1 MGLHQAEK
9 FMDIPETINTV
20 KRQLT
25 ESEKIFANYTSDKGA
40 SVQNKREFNSITRKQ
55 MAQFKNRVNT

>member
-55 MAQFKNRVNT
+55 MA